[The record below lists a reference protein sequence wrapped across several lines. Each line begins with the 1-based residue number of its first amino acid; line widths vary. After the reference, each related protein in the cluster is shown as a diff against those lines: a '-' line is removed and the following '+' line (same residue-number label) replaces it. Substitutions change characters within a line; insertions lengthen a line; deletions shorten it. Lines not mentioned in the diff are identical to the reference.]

1 MPSTSSREFAVYVV
15 RRLRQAGYES
25 LWAGGCVRDALL
37 GLEPSDYDVA
47 TNATPEQ
54 IRVCFGRRRTLAI
67 GAAFGVIT
75 VLGERGQTPVEVATF
90 RRDAPYSDGRH
101 PDHVTYSTAEEDAQ
115 RRDFTINGL
124 FYDPLE
130 DKLVDYVGGREDLER
145 GIVRAIRDPF
155 ERFDEDK
162 LRLLRTVRF
171 SATFN
176 FEMEAATL
184 EAVKSRA
191 TEITVVSAERI
202 AAEMRRML
210 VHPNRA
216 LAVRMLHESN
226 LLTVL
231 LPESEVLWQVP
242 QQTDMPCWD
251 STLAILSKLDH
262 PTFRVAL
269 AGLLWGIYQRVET
282 PSDLI
287 ADVCERWKLSND
299 ESKGVAWLLAHE
311 PTIRRASECEW
322 PMLQSLLI
330 DDRIEE
336 LLLLAAAVATT
347 VDGSDN
353 DIRVCRDK
361 LLLPPE
367 QLNPAPLIT
376 GDDLLRAGM
385 RPSPVFRRIL
395 EAVRHAQLNGEIETR
410 QQAMRLAER
419 AAEQQTDESA

>member
-1 MPSTSSREFAVYVV
+1 MPSNSSREFAVYVV
-15 RRLRQAGYES
+15 RRLRQAGYEA

-75 VLGERGQTPVEVATF
+75 VLGEKGQTPVEVATF

-101 PDHVTYSTAEEDAQ
+101 PDHVTFSTAEEDAQ

-130 DKLVDYVGGREDLER
+130 DKLVDYVGGKEDLER

-162 LRLLRTVRF
+162 LRLLRAVRF

-176 FEMEAATL
+176 FEMETATF

-202 AAEMRRML
+202 ASEMRRML
-210 VHPNRA
+210 AHPNRA
-216 LAVRMLHESN
+216 LAVRMLHDSN
-226 LLTVL
+226 LLAVL
-231 LPESEVLWQVP
+231 LPESKVLWQVP
-242 QQTDMPCWD
+242 QQTNMPCWN
-251 STLAILSKLDH
+251 STLAILTKLDH

-269 AGLLWGIYQRVET
+269 AGLLWGLYQRVET
-282 PSDLI
+282 PSDMV
-287 ADVCERWKLSND
+287 ADIGERWRLSN
-299 ESKGVAWLLAHE
+299 EETKGAAWLLAHE
-311 PTIRRASECEW
+311 PSIRRASECKW
-322 PMLQSLLI
+322 PTLQGLLI

-336 LLLLAAAVATT
+336 LLVLAEAVAMT
-347 VDGSDN
+347 VDGGDN
-353 DIRVCRDK
+353 EIQVCRQK
-361 LLLPPE
+361 LSLPPE
-367 QLNPAPLIT
+367 QLNPVPLIT
-376 GDDLLRAGM
+376 GDDLLQAGM
-385 RPSPVFRRIL
+385 KPSPVFRRIL
-395 EAVRHAQLNGEIETR
+395 ETVRHAQLNGEIQTR
-410 QQAMRLAER
+410 HEAMQLAEQT
-419 AAEQQTDESA
+419 AERHTD

>member
-54 IRVCFGRRRTLAI
+54 IRGCFGRRRTLAI

-162 LRLLRTVRF
+162 LRLLHR
-171 SATFN
+171 
-176 FEMEAATL
+176 
-184 EAVKSRA
+184 
-191 TEITVVSAERI
+191 
-202 AAEMRRML
+202 
-210 VHPNRA
+210 P
-216 LAVRMLHESN
+216 
-226 LLTVL
+226 
-231 LPESEVLWQVP
+231 
-242 QQTDMPCWD
+242 
-251 STLAILSKLDH
+251 
-262 PTFRVAL
+262 
-269 AGLLWGIYQRVET
+269 
-282 PSDLI
+282 
-287 ADVCERWKLSND
+287 
-299 ESKGVAWLLAHE
+299 
-311 PTIRRASECEW
+311 
-322 PMLQSLLI
+322 
-330 DDRIEE
+330 
-336 LLLLAAAVATT
+336 
-347 VDGSDN
+347 
-353 DIRVCRDK
+353 
-361 LLLPPE
+361 
-367 QLNPAPLIT
+367 
-376 GDDLLRAGM
+376 LLRD
-385 RPSPVFRRIL
+385 V
-395 EAVRHAQLNGEIETR
+395 
-410 QQAMRLAER
+410 
-419 AAEQQTDESA
+419 